1 MSFPPK
7 FDYNKNE
14 ITITEVERRSILL
27 GFLKASEHHLLDL
40 QSIQNPSYAVQH
52 ITKKLETDLQEIRKE
67 YETYKHE

>member
-1 MSFPPK
+1 MTSPQK
-7 FDYNKNE
+7 FDYNQNE

-40 QSIQNPSYAVQH
+40 QSISNPPYAVQV

-67 YETYKHE
+67 YATYNHE